1 MPQPSPDP
9 HAPARNDPLVPA
21 PARQDREQFRAALA
35 REAASARSMLV
46 SLGSDIADIVEAR
59 RDSNNDDEHDPEGAT
74 LAFERS
80 QADALRRSA
89 EDRLAAIG
97 RAERRVVEGSYGIC
111 VVCSQ
116 PIPVGR
122 LQARPWA
129 DRCVSCV

>member
-1 MPQPSPDP
+1 VTLD
-9 HAPARNDPLVPA
+9 V
-21 PARQDREQFRAALA
+21 EEFGTALA
-35 REAASARSMLV
+35 GEAASARALLV

-89 EDRLAAIG
+89 QDRLAAID
-97 RAERRVVEGSYGIC
+97 RAERRLVDGSYGTC
-111 VVCSQ
+111 VVCSGH
-116 PIPVGR
+116 IPVGR
-122 LQARPWA
+122 LEARPWA